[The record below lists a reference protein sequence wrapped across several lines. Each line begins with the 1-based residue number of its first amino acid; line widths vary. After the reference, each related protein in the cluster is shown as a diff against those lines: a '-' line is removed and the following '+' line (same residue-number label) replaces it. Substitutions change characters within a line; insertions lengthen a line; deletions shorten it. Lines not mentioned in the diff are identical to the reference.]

1 MLHYFFLLHILAE
14 VLRQNFHRNRRRI
27 PPAPARYVSTIMM
40 ARTSLKSLLLL
51 SILTVAC
58 AKGDTTAEE
67 NAASFEQSQ
76 ANGPSPADSAEEA
89 NRPALALP
97 VTAQLARDGDLIMHV
112 NTTGQVRSDAV
123 VQLRSAVEGTV
134 QQILVRPGARVARGT
149 TLLQFDPYPFDL
161 AVREAKAK
169 VDEAEQRYLE
179 SFLPESLVTGIGP
192 TAQARVALMNR
203 AGLAGARLALERVEF
218 QKKNAVITSPVNGI
232 VDAVAVA
239 PGERLG
245 AGSQL
250 FTIVDTRNIRIEAQV
265 LEHDLPNIRVGGEA
279 KVTSAGAPGR
289 TIRGRVDAILPL
301 VDSITRAGRA
311 VIRVNG
317 DGTLRPGM
325 YADVQLE
332 SARLL
337 NRRLVPTRAI
347 IERDGRPLVFVVKD
361 GRAQW
366 TYIVPGMSNG
376 EETEVLPDSGSN
388 VIPINAGDEIIV
400 EGHLTLTHDAA
411 VKVSVPGK
419 NVSLYDLRRYRS
431 RSRPMRN
438 AETVLVALR

>member
-1 MLHYFFLLHILAE
+1 M
-14 VLRQNFHRNRRRI
+14 
-27 PPAPARYVSTIMM
+27 SMM
-40 ARTSLKSLLLL
+40 ATRSRIHLLLLL
-51 SILTVAC
+51 SLSVIAC
-58 AKGDTTAEE
+58 NKGDTSAAE
-67 NAASFEQSQ
+67 NAESFTQSQ
-76 ANGPSPADSAEEA
+76 ANGVSPADSAEEA
-89 NRPALALP
+89 NRSALALP
-97 VTAQLARDGDLIMHV
+97 VTAQPARNGDLILHV

-134 QQILVRPGARVARGT
+134 QEILVRPGARVARGT

-161 AVREAKAK
+161 AVREAQAK

-179 SFLPESLVTGIGP
+179 SFLPESLVTGVGP
-192 TAQARVALMNR
+192 TAQARIALMNR
-203 AGLAGARLALERVEF
+203 AGLTGSRLALERVEF

-317 DGTLRPGM
+317 DGTLKPGM

-332 SARLL
+332 SARLS
-337 NRRLVPTRAI
+337 NRVLVPTRAI

-376 EETEVLPDSGSN
+376 EETEILPDSATN
-388 VIPINAGDEIIV
+388 EVPINAGDEIIV

-411 VKVSVPGK
+411 VKVSVPRR
-419 NVSLYDLRRYRS
+419 NLSLYDPRRS
-431 RSRPMRN
+431 RRRFTPKCGN
-438 AETVLVALR
+438 ARCAALA